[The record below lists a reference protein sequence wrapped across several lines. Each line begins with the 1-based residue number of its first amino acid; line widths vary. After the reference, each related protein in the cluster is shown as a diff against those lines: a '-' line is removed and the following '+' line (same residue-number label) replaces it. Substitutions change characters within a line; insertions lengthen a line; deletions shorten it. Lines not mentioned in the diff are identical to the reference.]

1 MERIRLDY
9 EPLRAAVARGDRA
22 HIEAQARKL
31 RDQHLADL
39 VVRAAA
45 GAWSVIVA
53 IGRRVF
59 AWRKHRHE
67 VAPKVDRLLN
77 SSACNGAR
85 VFRSHNVAIAEAG
98 PSQVTG
104 AGLKRTSAL
113 CSFHCSAQVFLR
125 PLATSSMSRNSSQP

>member
-77 SSACNGAR
+77 FIR
-85 VFRSHNVAIAEAG
+85 
-98 PSQVTG
+98 
-104 AGLKRTSAL
+104 
-113 CSFHCSAQVFLR
+113 
-125 PLATSSMSRNSSQP
+125 M